1 MFELFVVV
9 VVFDTLNPKSKLSLL
24 LTLLLPWW
32 IAVALKLSNKSKLLL
47 VLLSTLVKSKSSVL
61 VSLFVDAKKSNSSSG
76 FLLIFL
82 LILLLLL
89 FSSFWFELKTSK
101 VSSFSLWFVLKT
113 SILSAFFSTTGSL
126 SFLAPLST
134 LSQKLSC
141 FWFPYFWIFALLNGC
156 LESNELLTPPKL
168 PPFFKL
174 LTFPLVDVFDT
185 SYWSFLIENTP
196 WVVFCSKLFAD
207 ILIPLEYLRELPPP
221 MPLETPPCPDE
232 NELQLGLL
240 PIEDTLVLITFCLMS
255 MASLRSLWY

>member
-1 MFELFVVV
+1 LFELIVVLFV
-9 VVFDTLNPKSKLSLL
+9 TLNPKSILSLL
-24 LTLLLPWW
+24 LTLLLLPWW

-61 VSLFVDAKKSNSSSG
+61 VSLFVDAKKSNSSSV
-76 FLLIFL
+76 FLF
-82 LILLLLL
+82 ILLLLLFL

-101 VSSFSLWFVLKT
+101 VSSFSLRFVLKT

-141 FWFPYFWIFALLNGC
+141 FWFPYLWIFAFLNGC
-156 LESNELLTPPKL
+156 FESNVLPTPPKL

-185 SYWSFLIENTP
+185 SWWSFLIENTP

-207 ILIPLEYLRELPPP
+207 ILIPLDYLRELPPP

-255 MASLRSLWY
+255 MASLRSLCY

>member
-185 SYWSFLIENTP
+185 SWWSFLIENTP

-207 ILIPLEYLRELPPP
+207 ILIPLDYLRELPPP

>member
-1 MFELFVVV
+1 LFELFVVLFV
-9 VVFDTLNPKSKLSLL
+9 TLNPKSILSLL
-24 LTLLLPWW
+24 LTLLLLPWW

-76 FLLIFL
+76 FLF
-82 LILLLLL
+82 LLLLLLFL

-101 VSSFSLWFVLKT
+101 VSSFSLRFVLKT

-141 FWFPYFWIFALLNGC
+141 FWFPYLWIFAFLNGC
-156 LESNELLTPPKL
+156 FESNVLPTPPKL

-185 SYWSFLIENTP
+185 SWWSFLIENTP

-207 ILIPLEYLRELPPP
+207 ILIPCDYLLLPPP

-232 NELQLGLL
+232 NADAFRLL

>member
-1 MFELFVVV
+1 LFELFVVLFV
-9 VVFDTLNPKSKLSLL
+9 TLNPKSILSLL
-24 LTLLLPWW
+24 LTLLLLPWW

-101 VSSFSLWFVLKT
+101 VSSFSLRFVLKT

-141 FWFPYFWIFALLNGC
+141 FWFPYLWIFAFLNGC
-156 LESNELLTPPKL
+156 FESNVLPTPPKL

-185 SYWSFLIENTP
+185 SWWSFLIENTP

-207 ILIPLEYLRELPPP
+207 ILIPCDYLLLPPP

-232 NELQLGLL
+232 NADAFRLL

-255 MASLRSLWY
+255 MASLRSLCY